1 MALKEQIIRDRQKH
15 ALKRGQ
21 SQPQRQ
27 RVQGSFEQ
35 KRVASH
41 GKHVQLHPKCVR
53 FVSDAEVAAITER
66 LLKEKAE
73 LWRKLSTD

>member
-1 MALKEQIIRDRQKH
+1 MALKEQIIRNQQKH

-27 RVQGSFEQ
+27 RIPGSFEQ
-35 KRVASH
+35 ERVVLDR
-41 GKHVQLHPKCVR
+41 KNVQLYAKHVR
-53 FVSDAEVAAITER
+53 FVTDAEVKAATER